1 MGDRSRDW
9 RLCQRVKDIIVQM
22 GEEEKKL
29 PKSYKSAVSPSAP
42 GVEEASPPLNFE
54 EIGKKYLKHFC
65 EREYDDIEAMITT
78 EASAKI
84 PFRSVAQG
92 YYGWPNVK
100 IEDEV
105 KKNDDGT
112 YTVTALFV
120 RNYRP
125 TVLCIACCTG
135 TPMKLLMN
143 DTLTFTEDGK
153 ISYIARE

>member
-1 MGDRSRDW
+1 MDKIEESR
-9 RLCQRVKDIIVQM
+9 
-22 GEEEKKL
+22 E
-29 PKSYKSAVSPSAP
+29 SA
-42 GVEEASPPLNFE
+42 E
-54 EIGKKYLKHFC
+54 
-65 EREYDDIEAMITT
+65 
-78 EASAKI
+78 
-84 PFRSVAQG
+84 G

-143 DTLTFTEDGK
+143 VRDSSFVCV
-153 ISYIARE
+153 